1 MASKHHLVYQ
11 ILLMSIIGALLL
23 GCSSLE
29 STPSPEQMDRSPF
42 ASDPCAAPCWYGLI
56 IGESSENEALSKI
69 STLTFID
76 SNSIQ
81 LFRES
86 SAPGLDPKDSNY
98 AAQIVAN
105 CIYPEERCLILRTEG
120 YTLTEI
126 EVVLN
131 YEITL
136 ESAIEY
142 LGVPDYIGYQNLGAE
157 EVWCELDVIWV
168 NKHLVLA
175 SELFESYEALERCG
189 AVRETGQLESNLLFS
204 KAIYKTQEAI
214 EILLVLGSGNEFFN
228 FTGTRP

>member
-1 MASKHHLVYQ
+1 
-11 ILLMSIIGALLL
+11 MSQNRSIWQSVMIAITVVLIIG
-23 GCSSLE
+23 CSNPSP
-29 STPSPEQMDRSPF
+29 TPSPEQMDKSPF
-42 ASDPCAAPCWYGLI
+42 SGDPCPAPCWYGLVA
-56 IGESSENEALSKI
+56 GKSSENETLARM

-76 SNSIQ
+76 PNSIQ

-105 CIYPEERCLILRTEG
+105 CIYPEEQCLILRTEA

-142 LGVPDYIGYQNLGAE
+142 LGVPDYIGYQSLGAE
-157 EVWCELDVIWV
+157 EVWCEIDVIWV

-175 SELFESYEALERCG
+175 SKLFESYEALERCG
-189 AVRETGQLESNLLFS
+189 AVRETGKLESNLLIS
-204 KAIYKTQEAI
+204 KAVYKTQAAI
-214 EILLVLGSGNEFFN
+214 EILLGVGSGTEFFE
-228 FTGTRP
+228 FSGTLP